1 MQFDLEID
9 KLTHSLEDTQTG
21 EILLPEILPLDK
33 TELKDNFRERMI
45 ALDEIGFIGNPNH
58 KYSEKDEYLFS
69 AFFQALRKF
78 RKEHQREITTKEIQQ
93 LAKDLEYSY
102 NKEFVYA

>member
-1 MQFDLEID
+1 M
-9 KLTHSLEDTQTG
+9 
-21 EILLPEILPLDK
+21 
-33 TELKDNFRERMI
+33 ELKDNFRERMI
-45 ALDEIGFIGNPNH
+45 ALDEMGFIGNPNH
-58 KYSEKDEYLFS
+58 KYSEKDGYLFS

-78 RKEHQREITTKEIQQ
+78 RKEHQREITTEEIQQ